1 MPKFSVKTLTLIPL
15 NIGNVYDNLI
25 LAPKRV
31 LVLIQVASLRSAIDK
46 HTVVQKQN

>member
-46 HTVVQKQN
+46 HTPLLRET